1 MNVSALPD
9 ARIAEADWRS
19 GLGRQQ
25 ATTVFDDVQL
35 LAALFGSDSSAL
47 RTAASVAAPHG
58 PAS

>member
-1 MNVSALPD
+1 M
-9 ARIAEADWRS
+9 
-19 GLGRQQ
+19 
-25 ATTVFDDVQL
+25 FDDVQL